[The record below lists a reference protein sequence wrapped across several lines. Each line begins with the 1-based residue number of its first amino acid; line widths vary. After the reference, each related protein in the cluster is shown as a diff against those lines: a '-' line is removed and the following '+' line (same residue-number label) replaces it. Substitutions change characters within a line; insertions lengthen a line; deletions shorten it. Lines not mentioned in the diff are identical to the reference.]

1 MNKNIEK
8 YICDLVDNVVDMY
21 NTDKIECNE
30 MYEIFINNT
39 TDYIHKHTDY
49 DCVILEHDDDYNTV
63 LETVEN
69 IFFELKDKT
78 IVDFMTTTLNDVLMI
93 VVLVKKGDKN
103 E

>member
-1 MNKNIEK
+1 MNKDIEK
-8 YICDLVDNVVDMY
+8 YICDLVDDVVGMY

-39 TDYIHKHTDY
+39 TYYIHRHTDY

-93 VVLVKKGDKN
+93 VVLVKKGDGN